1 MKTNRAEQIAALV
14 VDPHSGFKTN
24 DEGMLETCS
33 DERLA
38 EFRAASDA
46 RRVEE
51 QKARNTD
58 TELTKANARLKVT
71 EEKLR
76 SAEQAPTEEQ
86 WLEKAPARIKVLLDA
101 EKAEEDAVR
110 AAIVSKLKDLGANTE
125 AELNAKT
132 TDQLRELAEYARVS
146 VPDFS
151 GRGVPKERFASSKT
165 ANYAPPDPYAP
176 GLEKM
181 RNSSKMVN

>member
-24 DEGMLETCS
+24 DENMLESCS

-46 RRVEE
+46 RRVDE
-51 QKARNTD
+51 QKARTTE

-76 SAEQAPTEEQ
+76 AAEQAPSEEE
-86 WLEKAPARIKVLLDA
+86 WMAKAPAKFKALYDA
-101 EKAEEDAVR
+101 DKAQEDAIR
-110 AAIVSKLKDLGANTE
+110 AAVVSKLKDLGANTE

-146 VPDFS
+146 IPDYS
-151 GRGVPKERFASSKT
+151 GRGLAKERFASSKT
-165 ANYAPPDPYAP
+165 VNYAPPDPYAAD
-176 GLEKM
+176 LEKL
-181 RNSSKMVN
+181 RSSSKRVN

>member
-24 DEGMLETCS
+24 DENMLESCS

-46 RRVEE
+46 RRVDE
-51 QKARNTD
+51 QKARTTE

-76 SAEQAPTEEQ
+76 AAEQAPSEEE
-86 WLEKAPARIKVLLDA
+86 WMAKAPAKFKALYDA
-101 EKAEEDAVR
+101 DKAQEDAIR
-110 AAIVSKLKDLGANTE
+110 AAVVSKLKDLGANTE
-125 AELNAKT
+125 ADRPASRTGGVCSGVDPRLQWTWTCEGAFRFQQDCELRAAGSVCCGS
-132 TDQLRELAEYARVS
+132 REAA
-146 VPDFS
+146 
-151 GRGVPKERFASSKT
+151 
-165 ANYAPPDPYAP
+165 
-176 GLEKM
+176 
-181 RNSSKMVN
+181 